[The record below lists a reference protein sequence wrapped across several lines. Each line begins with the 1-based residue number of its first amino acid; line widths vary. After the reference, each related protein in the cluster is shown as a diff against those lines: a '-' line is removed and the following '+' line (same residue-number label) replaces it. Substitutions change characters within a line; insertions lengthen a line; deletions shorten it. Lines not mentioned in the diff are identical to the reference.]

1 MNIHTISTE
10 ETGNRLDKVMMSH
23 ISDTSRQTIQK
34 WIKAGYIT
42 IDNQQKKPNHICVQ
56 GEIVSWELPVEEK
69 QAILPENIPLDIVYE
84 DEDLIVIN
92 KPKGMLVHPTTQVLN
107 GTLVNAIMY
116 HSPHLSDISG
126 DDRPGIV
133 HRLDKDTSGLLLVA
147 KNNQVHDNL
156 KTQFKNREI
165 KRVYE
170 AVVYGSLQ
178 HEQGVIKAPIGRNP
192 KNRLQMTVVDDGK
205 FAETHFRVIKHYQEY
220 THVECELKTGRTH
233 QIRVHMKYINHP
245 VVGDS
250 LYVRKKS
257 KLINGQALFAKKL
270 GFIHPITQKP
280 MTFEI
285 NKPAYFN
292 ALLQK
297 LN

>member
-1 MNIHTISTE
+1 
-10 ETGNRLDKVMMSH
+10 MMSH

-42 IDNQQKKPNHICVQ
+42 IDRQHKKPNHICLQ
-56 GEIVSWELPVEEK
+56 GEIVSWVLPVEEK

-84 DEDLIVIN
+84 DEDVIVIN
-92 KPKGMLVHPTTQVLN
+92 KSKGILVHATIQVFN
-107 GTLVNAIMY
+107 GTLVNALLN
-116 HSPHLSDISG
+116 HSSHLPALSR

-133 HRLDKDTSGLLLVA
+133 HRLDKDTIGLLLVA
-147 KNNQVHDNL
+147 KNNEVHDKL
-156 KTQFKNREI
+156 KAQFKNRKI

-170 AVVYGSLQ
+170 AVVYGSMQ

-192 KNRLQMTVVDDGK
+192 KNRLQMAVVDDGK

-257 KLINGQALFAKKL
+257 KLINGQALFAKRL
-270 GFIHPITQKP
+270 GFIHPITQEP

-285 NKPAYFN
+285 NRPADFN

-297 LN
+297 LNKM

>member
-1 MNIHTISTE
+1 VNIHTINIE
-10 ETGNRLDKVMMSH
+10 EAGNRLDKVMMSH
-23 ISDTSRQTIQK
+23 ISETSRQTIQK

-42 IDNQQKKPNHICVQ
+42 IDNQHKKPNHICLQ
-56 GEIVSWELPVEEK
+56 GEIVSWVFPVEEK

-84 DEDLIVIN
+84 DGDLIVIN

-116 HSPHLSDISG
+116 HSSHLSDISG
-126 DDRPGIV
+126 EDRPGIV

-147 KNNQVHDNL
+147 KSNQVHDNL
-156 KTQFKNREI
+156 KTQFKNRDI

-170 AVVYGSLQ
+170 AVVYGSMQ

-192 KNRLQMTVVDDGK
+192 KNRLQMAVVDDGK

-270 GFIHPITQKP
+270 GFIHPTTREP

-285 NKPAYFN
+285 NKPAHFN
-292 ALLQK
+292 ALLQN

>member
-1 MNIHTISTE
+1 VNIHTINIDE
-10 ETGNRLDKVMMSH
+10 AGNRLDKVMMSH

-42 IDNQQKKPNHICVQ
+42 IDKQPKKPNHICLQ
-56 GEIVSWELPVEEK
+56 GEIVSWVLPVEEK

-116 HSPHLSDISG
+116 HSSHLSDISG
-126 DDRPGIV
+126 EDRPGIV

-147 KNNQVHDNL
+147 KNNEVHDHL
-156 KTQFKNREI
+156 KAQFKNRKI

-170 AVVYGSLQ
+170 AVVYGSMQ

-192 KNRLQMTVVDDGK
+192 KNRLQMAVVDDGK

-257 KLINGQALFAKKL
+257 KLINGQALFAKRL
-270 GFIHPITQKP
+270 GFIHPITQEP

-285 NKPAYFN
+285 NRPADFN